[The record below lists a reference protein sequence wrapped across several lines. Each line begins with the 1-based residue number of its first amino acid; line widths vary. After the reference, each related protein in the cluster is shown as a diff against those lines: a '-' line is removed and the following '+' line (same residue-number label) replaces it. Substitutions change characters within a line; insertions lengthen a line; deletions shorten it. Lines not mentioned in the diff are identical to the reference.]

1 MYRNDEP
8 PSNSYDDAD
17 DEFITANDLNGH
29 NSNPQGPIN
38 IKKHSTNHNTSA
50 TTTSNNTSSS
60 SFYDRQYQQYLSDS
74 QSKDSQDYE
83 DEHNMN
89 MSMGMGM
96 GMTAMKDDIYD
107 DDEEEPDE
115 GIETITLE
123 YDMGLTSHSSTT
135 KLCSRWC
142 RRSFCVYNCFCRK
155 IITLFSKCG
164 ILCCKKPTEEIG
176 DGLEDKPS
184 NEELLSIAFLS
195 FLVFTMCQG
204 VAAYFAKSEAMM
216 GDSIAM
222 AVDAFTYG
230 FNLIAERMKGNPSY
244 TIPFLK
250 INRYDDDDDDND
262 DRMSGRQLSEKQRE
276 HIQKRC
282 KRKQKLVLE
291 LVPPIISVT
300 TLFFVTIIIL
310 HGSISVLVL
319 DSHRDAS
326 QQTRPNVV
334 IMFAFS
340 LLNLVV
346 DGVNILFFSKA
357 DHAFGYD
364 TVEAEAGSGYNYDG
378 DGYDVDGDNDG
389 DGYSVDGDGDGDDD
403 HNSDANHG
411 DDANL
416 NGGDNVG
423 RGRGRSQDGI
433 EIRPSTSSSSM
444 NMKGAQG
451 LNANYTSTHPSP
463 RTGKDAK
470 KEIADSLKLIMRE
483 KRRRKGGAYAQ
494 INNTDLSYEYDD
506 DDDDDHDDN
515 VNKNDENRNVYN
527 GNNAH
532 FDKDEQDTHN
542 PLDFSIDEGDEDNDG
557 HDMNRHRIH
566 GDGNGNGHGS
576 AGSSPLHH
584 QIPSIH
590 SIDEE
595 DAEHHLA
602 IYEAEKGQANLNMVS
617 NSITRL
623 QCGLC
628 CIYPHAQPIFISAK
642 SLNDIFI
649 LVYNAHIRK
658 MK

>member
-1 MYRNDEP
+1 MYRNNEP

-29 NSNPQGPIN
+29 NNNPQGSIN
-38 IKKHSTNHNTSA
+38 INNHSTNHNTSA
-50 TTTSNNTSSS
+50 ATTSNNTSTSSS

-83 DEHNMN
+83 DEHMNMN
-89 MSMGMGM
+89 MSMSMGM
-96 GMTAMKDDIYD
+96 TMTAMKDDIYD
-107 DDEEEPDE
+107 DDGEEPDE

-250 INRYDDDDDDND
+250 IHRYDDDNDND
-262 DRMSGRQLSEKQRE
+262 RISKRKLSDKQRE

-300 TLFFVTIIIL
+300 TLFIVTIIIL

-334 IMFAFS
+334 VMFAFS

-364 TVEAEAGSGYNYDG
+364 TVEAGAGAEAEAGSGYNYDG
-378 DGYDVDGDNDG
+378 DAYGVDGHG
-389 DGYSVDGDGDGDDD
+389 DGD

-411 DDANL
+411 DHDASL

-423 RGRGRSQDGI
+423 RGRGRSHDDAGI

-444 NMKGAQG
+444 NTKGAQPHQG

-494 INNTDLSYEYDD
+494 INNMDLSYEYDD
-506 DDDDDHDDN
+506 HDDHDDN
-515 VNKNDENRNVYN
+515 DNKHDDSRNVYN
-527 GNNAH
+527 GKNSH

-542 PLDFSIDEGDEDNDG
+542 ALDVSIDEGDEDNDG

-566 GDGNGNGHGS
+566 RDGNGNGHGS
-576 AGSSPLHH
+576 TGSSPLHH

-595 DAEHHLA
+595 EAEHHLA
-602 IYEAEKGQANLNMVS
+602 NYEAEKGQANLNMVS

-628 CIYPHAQPIFISAK
+628 CIYIRMHNPYLFRQIAK
-642 SLNDIFI
+642 
-649 LVYNAHIRK
+649 
-658 MK
+658 